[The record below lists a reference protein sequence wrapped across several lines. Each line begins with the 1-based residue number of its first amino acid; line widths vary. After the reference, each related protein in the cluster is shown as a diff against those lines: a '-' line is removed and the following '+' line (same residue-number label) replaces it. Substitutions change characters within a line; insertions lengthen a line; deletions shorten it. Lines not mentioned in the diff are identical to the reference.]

1 MPYGQFQKVSNM
13 NESTMADREILLRA
27 IELWLQIQKQQEK
40 ERDKQQKQSTWVF
53 R

>member
-1 MPYGQFQKVSNM
+1 M
-13 NESTMADREILLRA
+13 NDEGITKDKETLFKA
-27 IELWLQIQKQQEK
+27 IELWLQTQKQQEK